1 MKLVR
6 SLLAA
11 SLLTCS
17 FSYAAEL
24 EPLPEP
30 LSLEAA
36 LTLSALT
43 PAQQAQMA
51 NESLAQAQLSGVE
64 ASDDATIDFRARA
77 RWIDPSYK
85 STDPSHNDSSA
96 SITVRKELYD
106 FGQSETELASS
117 QQSAEAQAFETQ
129 RQKQLAQLAV
139 MRAFYDVVLSDL
151 AFARDNEWM
160 AIAYIQADRAK
171 QRNEMG
177 QVNDVDMLALE
188 AISQEV
194 RRRRFESESRQRLS
208 RAQLAI
214 AMGRP
219 GDLVSTVA
227 RPSVELPKEDP
238 EDFDA
243 YWNDVLK
250 NNLQLKRLRQQRDAA
265 KLSVKAAKQSDGPR
279 VVGELDSLV
288 MNRTT
293 ASTHPF
299 AAGLLFEVPLSRG
312 GRTEA
317 AVASAEAKVTSA
329 EAALRLKEYELREQ
343 ALKLW
348 LARSDLRAQLQE
360 QKAKETYRDVYLD
373 RSRALYE
380 LELKADLGD
389 AMTKTSEVRLDIAR
403 VLFDWAMNEAKI
415 KAMVG
420 RLGEAQ

>member
-1 MKLVR
+1 VKLVR

-30 LSLEAA
+30 LSLAAA
-36 LTLSALT
+36 LKLSALT

-85 STDPSHNDSSA
+85 STDSSHNDSSA

-106 FGQSETELASS
+106 FGQSEAELASS

>member
-1 MKLVR
+1 VKLVR

-30 LSLEAA
+30 LSLAAA
-36 LTLSALT
+36 LKFSALT

-51 NESLAQAQLSGVE
+51 NESLAQAQLSGIE

-194 RRRRFESESRQRLS
+194 RRRRFESESRQRLT

-265 KLSVKAAKQSDGPR
+265 KLAVKAAKQSDGPR

>member
-1 MKLVR
+1 VKLVR

-177 QVNDVDMLALE
+177 QVNEVDMLALE

-194 RRRRFESESRQRLS
+194 RRRRFESESRQRLT

>member
-64 ASDDATIDFRARA
+64 ASDNATIDFRARA

-194 RRRRFESESRQRLS
+194 RRRRFESESRQRLT

>member
-1 MKLVR
+1 VKLTR
-6 SLLAA
+6 SLFAA
-11 SLLTCS
+11 SLLSCS
-17 FSYAAEL
+17 LSYAAEL

-36 LTLSALT
+36 LKLAAAT

-106 FGQSETELASS
+106 FGQSEAELATS

-188 AISQEV
+188 AVSQEV
-194 RRRRFESESRQRLS
+194 RRRRFESESRQRLT
-208 RAQLAI
+208 RAQLAL

-227 RPSVELPKEDP
+227 LPTVELPKEDP

-243 YWNDVLK
+243 YWNEVLK

-265 KLSVKAAKQSDGPR
+265 KLAVKAAKQSDGPR

-288 MNRTT
+288 MNRSTG
-293 ASTHPF
+293 STHPF

-329 EAALRLKEYELREQ
+329 EAALRLKEYELRDQ

-348 LARSDLRAQLQE
+348 LARSDLRAKLQE

>member
-1 MKLVR
+1 MR

-30 LSLEAA
+30 LSLAAA

-106 FGQSETELASS
+106 FGQSEVELASS

-129 RQKQLAQLAV
+129 HQKQLAQLAV

-194 RRRRFESESRQRLS
+194 RRRRFESESRQRLT

-293 ASTHPF
+293 GSTHPF
-299 AAGLLFEVPLSRG
+299 AAGL
-312 GRTEA
+312 
-317 AVASAEAKVTSA
+317 
-329 EAALRLKEYELREQ
+329 
-343 ALKLW
+343 
-348 LARSDLRAQLQE
+348 
-360 QKAKETYRDVYLD
+360 
-373 RSRALYE
+373 
-380 LELKADLGD
+380 
-389 AMTKTSEVRLDIAR
+389 
-403 VLFDWAMNEAKI
+403 
-415 KAMVG
+415 
-420 RLGEAQ
+420 

>member
-1 MKLVR
+1 VKLVR

-30 LSLEAA
+30 LSLAAA
-36 LTLSALT
+36 LKLSALT

-106 FGQSETELASS
+106 FGQSEAELASS

>member
-51 NESLAQAQLSGVE
+51 NESLAQAQLSGIE

-106 FGQSETELASS
+106 FGQSEAELASS

>member
-1 MKLVR
+1 VKLVR

-30 LSLEAA
+30 LSLAAA
-36 LTLSALT
+36 LKLSALT

-51 NESLAQAQLSGVE
+51 NESLAGAQLSGVE

-106 FGQSETELASS
+106 FGQSEAELASS

-194 RRRRFESESRQRLS
+194 RRRRFESESRQRLT

-288 MNRTT
+288 MNRST

>member
-194 RRRRFESESRQRLS
+194 RRRRFESESRQRLT

>member
-51 NESLAQAQLSGVE
+51 NESLAQAQLSGIE

-194 RRRRFESESRQRLS
+194 RRRRFESESRQRLT

-243 YWNDVLK
+243 YWNEVLK

-265 KLSVKAAKQSDGPR
+265 KLAVKAAKQSDGPR

-293 ASTHPF
+293 GSTHPF

-312 GRTEA
+312 GRTDA
-317 AVASAEAKVTSA
+317 VVASAEAKVTSA

>member
-1 MKLVR
+1 VKLVR

-85 STDPSHNDSSA
+85 STDSSHNDSSA

-106 FGQSETELASS
+106 FGQSEAELASS

-194 RRRRFESESRQRLS
+194 RRRRFESESRQRLT